1 MDESPEIPEG
11 LSKTQRLRRYL
22 IAGLL
27 VWLPVLVTVFVLQ
40 FLIGLVDQTLLL
52 LPENARPEALL
63 GFRIPGLGLLLAVV
77 VLLAT
82 GLAATNLVGREL
94 LRWWENLM
102 KRIPLV
108 RSLYSGTK
116 TFTETVFSGKGQAFQ
131 RVLLVE
137 YPRKGIWTLAFQTAQ
152 QMQEASHRAGR
163 DLVGVF
169 VPTTPNPTSGFII
182 MIPRE
187 DVIFLEMS
195 VEEAMRVILTLGV
208 VTPAWRPHLPAG
220 APQT

>member
-1 MDESPEIPEG
+1 MDESPEIPEA
-11 LSKTQRLRRYL
+11 LSKAQRLRRYL

-40 FLIGLVDQTLLL
+40 FLIALVDQTLLF

-152 QMQEASHRAGR
+152 RMQEPSHRAGC

-182 MIPRE
+182 MVPRE
-187 DVIFLEMS
+187 DLITLEMS
-195 VEEAMRVILTLGV
+195 VEDAMRVILTLGV
-208 VTPAWRPHLPAG
+208 VAPAWQPHLPAG
-220 APQT
+220 APQP